1 MILDRASISGCGK
14 YVGDTSDEGK
24 HKDVIRNHLFEIKI
38 CGDKSTIIVHEMEW
52 GEIHIHSISD
62 GKNPKK

>member
-1 MILDRASISGCGK
+1 MGSSAK

-24 HKDVIRNHLFEIKI
+24 HKGVSRNHLFEIKI

-52 GEIHIHSISD
+52 GEFHIHSISD
-62 GKNPKK
+62 GKIPKK